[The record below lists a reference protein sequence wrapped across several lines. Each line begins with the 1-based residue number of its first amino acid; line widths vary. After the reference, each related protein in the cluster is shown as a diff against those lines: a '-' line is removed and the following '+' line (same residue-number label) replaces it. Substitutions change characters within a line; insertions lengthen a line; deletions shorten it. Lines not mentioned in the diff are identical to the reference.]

1 MNKFKMISIAIVVL
15 VVIFL
20 LTGPFYTVEEGEM
33 AVVTRFGRIIQSE
46 MEAGLKSKTPFMDQ
60 VKKFPKKIQC
70 WDGEAQRFPTQEN
83 QLIWVDFTARWR
95 IVDPKLFYESLGS
108 ITQAHSRLDDV
119 VNSTARDIIA
129 VNPLREAV
137 RNSNLINQIERKDVY
152 RTSASAQAAPAAN
165 AGGNDMSS
173 EESEMSST
181 INTFTKISYEPI
193 VKGREKL
200 SAEMLASARKI
211 TNTYGI
217 ELIDVVIRQ
226 IKYSDDITQNVYTQM
241 IKERNQIA
249 RAFRSD
255 GEGEKAIWLGKM
267 DKELKTIQS
276 EAEKQA
282 KEIKAAADREA
293 LEIRNKAYSKDP
305 EFADFWMAMDQYE
318 KQLPKMKKVLS
329 TDFEF
334 FKYLYKKSGK

>member
-1 MNKFKMISIAIVVL
+1 MSKFKVIVITIAVL

-20 LTGPFYTVEEGEM
+20 LLGPYYIVEEGEM
-33 AVVTRFGRIIQSE
+33 AVVTRFGEIIRSE
-46 MEAGLKSKTPFMDQ
+46 TDAGLKFKTPLMDQ
-60 VKKFPKKIQC
+60 VKKFPKKIQS

-119 VNSTARDIIA
+119 VNSSARDIIA
-129 VNPLREAV
+129 VNPLRESV
-137 RNSNLINQIERKDVY
+137 RNSDLINQIERKDVY
-152 RTSASAQAAPAAN
+152 HTSQSVEV
-165 AGGNDMSS
+165 AGTED
-173 EESEMSST
+173 SEMSSK
-181 INTFTKISYEPI
+181 INTFTKITYEPI
-193 VKGREKL
+193 AKGREKL
-200 SAEMLASARKI
+200 SAEMLVSARKI

-217 ELIDVVIRQ
+217 ELIDVIIRQ

-282 KEIKAAADREA
+282 KEIKAGADKEA
-293 LEIRNKAYSKDP
+293 LGIRNKAYSKEP
-305 EFADFWMAMDQYE
+305 EFADFWMAMDQYQ
-318 KQLPKMKKVLS
+318 KQLPQMKKILS

-334 FKYLYKKSGK
+334 FKYLYNKSGK

>member
-1 MNKFKMISIAIVVL
+1 MNKFKTIGITIAVL
-15 VVIFL
+15 VFIIL
-20 LTGPFYTVEEGEM
+20 MIGPYYVVEEGEI
-33 AVVTRFGRIIQSE
+33 AIVTRFGELVRSE
-46 MEAGLKSKTPFMDQ
+46 TDAGLKFKMPLMDQ
-60 VKKFPKKIQC
+60 VKKFPKKIQS

-83 QLIWVDFTARWR
+83 QLIWVDFTARWK
-95 IVDPKLFYESLGS
+95 IVNPKLFFESLGS

-119 VNSTARDIIA
+119 VNSSARDIIA
-129 VNPLREAV
+129 INPLRESV
-137 RNSNLINQIERKDVY
+137 RNSDIINQIERKDVY
-152 RTSASAQAAPAAN
+152 RTAQSAEAA
-165 AGGNDMSS
+165 GTED
-173 EESEMSST
+173 SEMSSK
-181 INTFTKISYEPI
+181 INTFTKITYEPI

-200 SAEMLASARKI
+200 SEEMLASARKI

-217 ELIDVVIRQ
+217 ELIDVIIRQ

-293 LEIRNKAYSKDP
+293 LEIRNKAYSQDA
-305 EFADFWMAMDQYE
+305 EFADFWMALDQYE
-318 KQLPKMKKVLS
+318 KQLPKMKKILS

>member
-1 MNKFKMISIAIVVL
+1 
-15 VVIFL
+15 
-20 LTGPFYTVEEGEM
+20 
-33 AVVTRFGRIIQSE
+33 
-46 MEAGLKSKTPFMDQ
+46 
-60 VKKFPKKIQC
+60 
-70 WDGEAQRFPTQEN
+70 
-83 QLIWVDFTARWR
+83 
-95 IVDPKLFYESLGS
+95 
-108 ITQAHSRLDDV
+108 
-119 VNSTARDIIA
+119 
-129 VNPLREAV
+129 
-137 RNSNLINQIERKDVY
+137 
-152 RTSASAQAAPAAN
+152 
-165 AGGNDMSS
+165 
-173 EESEMSST
+173 
-181 INTFTKISYEPI
+181 
-193 VKGREKL
+193 
-200 SAEMLASARKI
+200 
-211 TNTYGI
+211 
-217 ELIDVVIRQ
+217 
-226 IKYSDDITQNVYTQM
+226 M

>member
-1 MNKFKMISIAIVVL
+1 MNKVKAIGIAVAVL
-15 VVIFL
+15 IFIIL
-20 LTGPFYTVEEGEM
+20 MMGPYYVVEEGEI
-33 AVVTRFGRIIQSE
+33 AIVTRFGELVRSE
-46 MEAGLKSKTPFMDQ
+46 TDAGLKFKMPLMDQ
-60 VKKFPKKIQC
+60 VKKFPKKIQS

-83 QLIWVDFTARWR
+83 QLIWVDFTARWK
-95 IVDPKLFYESLGS
+95 IVNPKLFYESLGS

-119 VNSTARDIIA
+119 VNSSARDIIA
-129 VNPLREAV
+129 VNPLRESV
-137 RNSNLINQIERKDVY
+137 RNSDLINQIERKDVY
-152 RTSASAQAAPAAN
+152 RTAQSTEV
-165 AGGNDMSS
+165 AGTED
-173 EESEMSST
+173 SEMSSK
-181 INTFTKISYEPI
+181 INTFTKITYEPI
-193 VKGREKL
+193 AKGREKL
-200 SAEMLASARKI
+200 SSEMLASARKI

-217 ELIDVVIRQ
+217 ELIDVIIRQ

-282 KEIKAAADREA
+282 KELKAAADREA
-293 LEIRNKAYSKDP
+293 LNIRNKAYSQDA
-305 EFADFWMAMDQYE
+305 EFADFWMALEQYE
-318 KQLPKMKKVLS
+318 KQLPKMKKILS

>member
-1 MNKFKMISIAIVVL
+1 MNKFKTIGIVIAVLIFIILMI
-15 VVIFL
+15 
-20 LTGPFYTVEEGEM
+20 GPYYVVEEGEI
-33 AVVTRFGRIIQSE
+33 AIVTRFGEIVQTE
-46 MEAGLKSKTPFMDQ
+46 TEAGLKWKMPITDQ
-60 VKKFPKKIQC
+60 VKKFPKKIQS

-83 QLIWVDFTARWR
+83 QLIWVDFTARWK
-95 IVDPKLFYESLGS
+95 IVNPKLFYESLGS

-119 VNSTARDIIA
+119 VNSSARDIIA
-129 VNPLREAV
+129 VNPLRESV

-152 RTSASAQAAPAAN
+152 NTPQTAEV
-165 AGGNDMSS
+165 AGTEDN
-173 EESEMSST
+173 EMSSK
-181 INTFTKISYEPI
+181 INTFTKITFEPI
-193 VKGREKL
+193 EKGREKM

-217 ELIDVVIRQ
+217 ELIDIIIRQ

-276 EAEKQA
+276 EAERQA
-282 KEIKAAADREA
+282 KEIKAAADKEA
-293 LEIRNKAYSKDP
+293 LDIRNKAYSQDA
-305 EFADFWMAMDQYE
+305 EFADFWMALDQYE
-318 KQLPKMKKVLS
+318 KQLPRMRKILS

>member
-1 MNKFKMISIAIVVL
+1 MNKFKITGITIAVL

-20 LTGPFYTVEEGEM
+20 MMGPYFVVEEGEM
-33 AVVTRFGRIIQSE
+33 AIVTRFGEIIQTE
-46 MEAGLKSKTPFMDQ
+46 TFAGLKFKMPLMDQ
-60 VKKFPKKIQC
+60 VQKFPKKIQS

-83 QLIWVDFTARWR
+83 QLIWVDFTARWK
-95 IVDPKLFYESLGS
+95 IVNPKLFYESLGS

-119 VNSTARDIIA
+119 VNSSARDIIA
-129 VNPLREAV
+129 VNPLRESV
-137 RNSNLINQIERKDVY
+137 RNSDLINQIERKDVY
-152 RTSASAQAAPAAN
+152 RTAQSAEV
-165 AGGNDMSS
+165 AGTED
-173 EESEMSST
+173 SEMSSK
-181 INTFTKISYEPI
+181 INTFTKITYEPI
-193 VKGREKL
+193 AKGREKL

-211 TNTYGI
+211 TDTYGI
-217 ELIDVVIRQ
+217 ELIDVIIRQ

-276 EAEKQA
+276 EAERQA
-282 KEIKAAADREA
+282 KEFKAAADREA
-293 LEIRNKAYSKDP
+293 LNIRNKAYSQDA
-305 EFADFWMAMDQYE
+305 EFADFWMALDQYE
-318 KQLPKMKKVLS
+318 KQLPKMKKILS